1 MVVGRSAER
10 DFKAGGYGRRS
21 REDAEDRRP
30 QLGDGYAGGAACLLC
45 RAHGGLH
52 PSVTRKSLMQT
63 KAMVLVLGWVGV
75 NWLTNAPA
83 FAVPLPQELE
93 GQSAGIHEKREAE
106 VELKEK
112 PKVRTRASEKGQD
125 FSVTSRH
132 GFNGQGKDFL
142 SDQKQIWTSPLR
154 LRFSDTEWL
163 VPLSGISAGL
173 FVTDSDFSRH
183 LSRDPKTISHY
194 KTLSDV
200 GVAALIGGAGGMWL
214 LGHAKHN
221 DHWSETGFLAGEAA
235 LNSLVVVE
243 GLKYSFRRERPF
255 QGDGT
260 GPFFQNAGTS
270 FPSEHAAA
278 AWSVAGVIAH
288 EYPSPFVKTIA
299 YGLASLVDIS
309 RVRGHQHFPSDVLI
323 GSVIGNL

>member
-1 MVVGRSAER
+1 MR
-10 DFKAGGYGRRS
+10 
-21 REDAEDRRP
+21 
-30 QLGDGYAGGAACLLC
+30 
-45 RAHGGLH
+45 
-52 PSVTRKSLMQT
+52 T
-63 KAMVLVLGWVGV
+63 KAMVLVLGWIGV
-75 NWLTNAPA
+75 NGLTGAPA
-83 FAVPLPQELE
+83 FAVPLPQEQE
-93 GQSAGIHEKREAE
+93 RQSAVIHEKREAE

-112 PKVRTRASEKGQD
+112 PGVRAGAREKGQD
-125 FSVTSRH
+125 FRMTSRH
-132 GFNGQGKDFL
+132 GFNGLGKDFL

-194 KTLSDV
+194 KTLSNA

-243 GLKYSFRRERPF
+243 GF
-255 QGDGT
+255 
-260 GPFFQNAGTS
+260 
-270 FPSEHAAA
+270 
-278 AWSVAGVIAH
+278 
-288 EYPSPFVKTIA
+288 
-299 YGLASLVDIS
+299 
-309 RVRGHQHFPSDVLI
+309 
-323 GSVIGNL
+323 